1 MEFLIKESQLK
12 ILLQEEKKSQ
22 LGRYMENMYGF
33 TKQIINKV
41 FRSYGINLRMLL
53 TWGTSVGG
61 LALPLDQFLRTQH
74 LNLTEEQRMLVLSG
88 IVFSLFFET
97 KRPFTELMSEI
108 KKEGLENIFKNGL
121 EKASKLKEVFSDFL
135 MSLGTGTGAFLDT
148 VAYSFLLPIIPE
160 LYSVVSQTQ
169 DIDEA
174 AVLITERLIASGLI
188 LIGSQTLKDLLKKIL
203 KRID

>member
-74 LNLTEEQRMLVLSG
+74 LTLTEEQRMLVLSG

-97 KRPFTELMSEI
+97 KRPFAELMSEI

-174 AVLITERLIASGLI
+174 AVLITERLIASGLV